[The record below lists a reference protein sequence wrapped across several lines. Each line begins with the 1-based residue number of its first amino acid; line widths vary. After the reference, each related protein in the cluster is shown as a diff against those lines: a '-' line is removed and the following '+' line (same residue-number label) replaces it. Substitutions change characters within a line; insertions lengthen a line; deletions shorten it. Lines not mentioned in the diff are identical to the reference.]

1 MIDCQRT
8 SRMKPSQKP
17 VFHPTIGREGETATL
32 LSTALFTLKLRV
44 GGFAP
49 RHLSRSL
56 FRGFLKQSDI

>member
-1 MIDCQRT
+1 
-8 SRMKPSQKP
+8 MKPSQKP
-17 VFHPTIGREGETATL
+17 VFHPTIESERETATL